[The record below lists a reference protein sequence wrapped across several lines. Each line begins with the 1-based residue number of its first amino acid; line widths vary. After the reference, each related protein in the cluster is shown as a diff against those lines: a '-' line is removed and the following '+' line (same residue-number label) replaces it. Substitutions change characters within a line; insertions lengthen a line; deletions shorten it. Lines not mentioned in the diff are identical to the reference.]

1 VRSAAEMRERLAA
14 LNEELERDRG
24 VRLSIRTG
32 VNTGEVVAGDASGG
46 QKLVTGDAVNVA
58 ARLEQAAQPGEIL
71 IGADTRDL
79 VREAVHVEA
88 VAPLPLKGKTEPVP
102 AWRLVEVLP
111 EVPAVARRIDAPF
124 VGRANEL
131 AELEQGLERAVDER
145 ACQLRTIVGPPG
157 IGKSRLVREL
167 VKRVGDR
174 DYAGPERD
182 LPNAQSVRIAGPVQ
196 TLVVMA
202 DDRCQLL
209 VFDLEADHSSPVDR
223 VSLDDRELLVGQTT
237 GLVQDLDRGAY
248 LADIVQAAAARIS
261 ATSAGASPIRE
272 AISDA

>member
-1 VRSAAEMRERLAA
+1 MGRDAELGSHAAPRPGRRQRREQPGRPLSRGRVQQRGTA
-14 LNEELERDRG
+14 ESRGHRCDTSDR
-24 VRLSIRTG
+24 RCT
-32 VNTGEVVAGDASGG
+32 D
-46 QKLVTGDAVNVA
+46 
-58 ARLEQAAQPGEIL
+58 QACAQPGEHL
-71 IGADTRDL
+71 IGNAGQCDQRAGRAS
-79 VREAVHVEA
+79 RE
-88 VAPLPLKGKTEPVP
+88 
-102 AWRLVEVLP
+102 
-111 EVPAVARRIDAPF
+111 IDAAECVDRVWIELSSSLRLEDVQRDF
-124 VGRANEL
+124 VSLGGSVRTLGRD
-131 AELEQGLERAVDER
+131 R
-145 ACQLRTIVGPPG
+145 
-157 IGKSRLVREL
+157 